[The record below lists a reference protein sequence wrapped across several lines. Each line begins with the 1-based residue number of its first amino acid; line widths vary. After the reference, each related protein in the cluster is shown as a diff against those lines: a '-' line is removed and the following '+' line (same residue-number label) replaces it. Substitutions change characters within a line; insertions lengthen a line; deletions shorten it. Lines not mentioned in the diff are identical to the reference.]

1 MNFTSSKLARSKI
14 RDQEIDPLKCSKF
27 NFEIFSKIPIKQKPS
42 NLFRTWEK
50 FLENKFFVLFSWS
63 EIFETRALEFIPLVT

>member
-27 NFEIFSKIPIKQKPS
+27 NFEIFSKIPIKQKP
-42 NLFRTWEK
+42 
-50 FLENKFFVLFSWS
+50 
-63 EIFETRALEFIPLVT
+63 